1 MKSFVQSL
9 YLFTNAIG
17 SALNEAL
24 VPATGDPEI
33 MWMYTGVGCASIVT
47 GAIVWFIFHHYD
59 DQEEAMNKLSAYD
72 DVSERTGYESDPE
85 TGAARNTQQH
95 VPEEKI

>member
-24 VPATGDPEI
+24 VPATGDPDIVSKTQRAYSMFE
-33 MWMYTGVGCASIVT
+33 MWMV
-47 GAIVWFIFHHYD
+47 
-59 DQEEAMNKLSAYD
+59 
-72 DVSERTGYESDPE
+72 
-85 TGAARNTQQH
+85 
-95 VPEEKI
+95 